1 MKIEVE
7 RFKEKAREGLANESQ
22 REVLARLP
30 VLFKGLRDYAFST
43 LPDARTALDTG
54 AAIRR
59 DAVARMPELLARFE
73 ENAVK
78 NGVTVLWAN
87 DYADAKRIV
96 LDLAKE
102 RGVDTITKGKSM
114 LSDEM
119 GLNEELIASGI
130 DTFETD
136 LGEFIVQQAERPP
149 FHIVGPAV
157 NMPVDEIADLFVKVM
172 GVERTT
178 DLNELT
184 IQARSFLR
192 EKFLSAQM
200 GITGVNMAVAETGTM
215 VLVENEGNIRYSTSA
230 PKTHVAIM
238 GIEKVIPTMNEALHM
253 LRLLTRSCTGQAIST
268 YVSFI
273 NGPKRTGDIDGPDEV
288 FLVIVDAGRSRIY
301 ADPEFREVL
310 QCIKCGS
317 CLNSCPVWT
326 KVGGYAYGW
335 VYSGPI
341 GAVLNPLLLGQE
353 RTKDL
358 YFATS
363 LCGTCTSVCPAGI
376 DHPKLFLKL
385 RERRARGDKT
395 FGGKKPHFI
404 ERLTTSVWSWGLE
417 NDGRYRLGSRLFR
430 LAVKPFVADGKLT
443 TLPGPGRGFTEI
455 RNLPEPPK
463 KTFRD
468 RWRDAVESKNGR

>member
-1 MKIEVE
+1 MKIETE
-7 RFKEKAREGLANESQ
+7 RFVEKAREGLANESQ

-43 LPDARTALDTG
+43 LPDARAALDTG
-54 AAIRR
+54 AAIRL
-59 DAVARMPELLARFE
+59 DAVARLPELLKQFE
-73 ENAVK
+73 ENVTK
-78 NGVTVLWAN
+78 NGVTVLWAS
-87 DYADAKRIV
+87 DYADAKEIV
-96 LDLAKE
+96 LKLAKE
-102 RGVDTITKGKSM
+102 RNVKTVTKGKSM

-119 GLNEELIASGI
+119 GLNEALIASGI

-136 LGEFIVQQAERPP
+136 LGEFIVQQAKRPP

-157 NMPVDEIADLFVKVM
+157 NMPVDEIADLFVDVM

-178 DLNELT
+178 DLNELNM
-184 IQARSFLR
+184 QARRFLR
-192 EKFLSAQM
+192 EKFLSAEM

-238 GIEKVIPTMNEALHM
+238 GIEKVVPTMTDALHM
-253 LRLLTRSCTGQAIST
+253 LRLLTRSCTGQAISS

-273 NGPKRTGDIDGPDEV
+273 NGPKNEDDLDGPEEV
-288 FLVIVDAGRSRIY
+288 FLIIVDGGRSKIY

-341 GAVLNPLLLGQE
+341 GAVLNPLLLGQD

-363 LCGTCTSVCPAGI
+363 LCGTCRSVCPAGI

-395 FGGKKPHFI
+395 FGGKKPPI
-404 ERLTTSVWSWGLE
+404 TERLTMSTWAWGLGK
-417 NDGRYRLGSRLFR
+417 DSRYRLGSRLFR
-430 LAVKPFVADGKLT
+430 LAVRPFVRGGKIK
-443 TLPGPGRGFTEI
+443 TLPGPGRGFTEV
-455 RNLPEPPK
+455 RDLPEPPG

-468 RWRDAVESKNGR
+468 RWRDILGAKSDG